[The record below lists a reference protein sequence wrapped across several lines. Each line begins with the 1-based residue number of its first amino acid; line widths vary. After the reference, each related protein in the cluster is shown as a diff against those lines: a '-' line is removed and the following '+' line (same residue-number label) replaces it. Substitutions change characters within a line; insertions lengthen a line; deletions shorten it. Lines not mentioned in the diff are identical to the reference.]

1 MPICNRITVVFPMA
15 QTHDETLAKSPIG
28 SELARE
34 ECETLAPVMKHRT
47 LSDGEILFREGDTD
61 DTLYIVAAG
70 RLEVTRDVGGGDHVT
85 LHVLKPGDL
94 AGEMAFVDG
103 HPHSAT
109 LRALGDAEVMELH
122 RADLERLIESHPWIV
137 YKVMKA
143 IIRSVHGTLM
153 RMNQQY
159 VEMTNYISRAH
170 GRY

>member
-1 MPICNRITVVFPMA
+1 MA
-15 QTHDETLAKSPIG
+15 QTNDETIAKSPLG

-34 ECETLAPVMKHRT
+34 ECQTLAPIMHQRA
-47 LSDGEILFREGDTD
+47 LADGETLFREGDTD
-61 DTLYIVAAG
+61 DTLYILASG

-103 HPHSAT
+103 HPHTAT
-109 LRALGDAEVMELH
+109 LRALGNAQVMEL
-122 RADLERLIESHPWIV
+122 RREDLERLIDSHPWIV

>member
-1 MPICNRITVVFPMA
+1 MTRTQN
-15 QTHDETLAKSPIG
+15 ETIARSPLG
-28 SELARE
+28 SELERE
-34 ECETLAPVMKHRT
+34 ECETLAPVMHHRE
-47 LSDGEILFREGDTD
+47 LADGEILFREGDTD
-61 DTLYIVAAG
+61 DTLYVLAEG
-70 RLEVTRDVGGGDHVT
+70 RLEVTRDVGGGDHVI

-109 LRALGDAEVMELH
+109 LRALGGARVLELH
-122 RADLERLIESHPWIV
+122 RQDLERLVESHPWLV

-143 IIRSVHGTLM
+143 IIRSVHATLM

-159 VEMTNYISRAH
+159 VEMTNYINRAH